1 MSGAEYTIRTSG
13 RIILY
18 SVLEEKFH
26 EVYQLEY
33 QNFAESEGDEY
44 SDKDWIFVTRTAPTY
59 TRLYHAFWTLTN
71 QMCLD
76 FSKVKNLI
84 TLLKLTDPFL
94 PYDSTEI

>member
-33 QNFAESEGDEY
+33 RNFAESEGDEY
-44 SDKDWIFVTRTAPTY
+44 SDRD
-59 TRLYHAFWTLTN
+59 
-71 QMCLD
+71 
-76 FSKVKNLI
+76 
-84 TLLKLTDPFL
+84 
-94 PYDSTEI
+94 